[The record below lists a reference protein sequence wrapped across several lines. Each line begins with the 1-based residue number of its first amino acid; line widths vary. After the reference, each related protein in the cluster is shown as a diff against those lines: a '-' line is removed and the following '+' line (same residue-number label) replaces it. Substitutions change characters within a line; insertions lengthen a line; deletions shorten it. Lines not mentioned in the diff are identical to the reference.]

1 VPVGVAHLRYITWE
15 DMTLRIHTYSQLAA
29 TALLA
34 LVVACSSDDEEQS
47 TSESTVAP
55 PAATAAAQATA
66 QAPQPVTV
74 KSGERGGEYFFEPK
88 DLSVPA
94 GKLTVTL
101 DNSGPERPHTWAV
114 KNKNGEDV
122 ARIERT
128 PVGSTG
134 TAEFALT
141 EPGTYEIYC
150 TLPGHA
156 DRGQR
161 GTLTVVG
168 SGA

>member
-1 VPVGVAHLRYITWE
+1 VGVAHPRYITWE
-15 DMTLRIHTYSQLAA
+15 DMTLRTHTYTRLAA
-29 TALLA
+29 GVLMA
-34 LVVACSSDDEEQS
+34 LVVACTSDDEEPAAI
-47 TSESTVAP
+47 ESTVAP
-55 PAATAAAQATA
+55 APATAAAQATA
-66 QAPQPVTV
+66 QAPQTVIV

-88 DLSVPA
+88 DLSVAA

-114 KNKNGEDV
+114 KSKTGEGDV
-122 ARIERT
+122 ARVERT

-134 TAEFALT
+134 TAEFTLT
-141 EPGTYEIYC
+141 EAGTYEIYC

-161 GTLTVVG
+161 GTLTVSG